1 MTVGILGFDGFNWS
15 KKRSVAFSGLCMT
28 GLNYVTCQYTL
39 AQTVAELS
47 LSSRGGGGRVSSFLT
62 TCIILVLLIHACVV
76 ETDSSPQIGM
86 PSK

>member
-1 MTVGILGFDGFNWS
+1 VTVGILGFDGFNWS

-47 LSSRGGGGRVSSFLT
+47 LSSL
-62 TCIILVLLIHACVV
+62 
-76 ETDSSPQIGM
+76 
-86 PSK
+86 K